1 MPSTLNVLPTELN
14 VISSREDYIQRLMP
28 LLRVDLNPKAIE
40 PIRSRVLSGPL
51 KHGQVRSRA
60 QQANTGCPLL
70 SMSAPHGTGRQRL
83 SRGRAAK
90 RGATGTSCHA
100 ERGR

>member
-1 MPSTLNVLPTELN
+1 VNVLPTELN
-14 VISSREDYIQRLMP
+14 VISSREDYIQHLMP
-28 LLRVDLNPKAIE
+28 LLRVDFNPKAIE

-60 QQANTGCPLL
+60 QQANIGCPLL

-90 RGATGTSCHA
+90 REGTGTSCHA